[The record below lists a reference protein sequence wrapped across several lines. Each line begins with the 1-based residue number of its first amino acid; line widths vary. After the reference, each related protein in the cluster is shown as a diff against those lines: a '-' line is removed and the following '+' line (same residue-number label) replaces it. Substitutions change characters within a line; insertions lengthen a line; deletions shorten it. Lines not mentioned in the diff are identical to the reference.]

1 MKGRFNMPAEKK
13 LFRKDGIT
21 LMELMIVIAL
31 IGLIFGLGIY
41 PVLSQLQLFKAERSE
56 VALFD
61 DANLVVY
68 YITKDAMMAQG
79 HNLTAATPSNT
90 VTFEIVPETWDPST
104 EPRPDPAP
112 TVVYTV
118 GGSQLLRNG
127 AVITNK
133 LDSGTPPTFTIDP
146 DNDPLNPQLHRL
158 QCNISFQDPDN
169 TSLTTTRAFEVM
181 LRSRDTRY

>member
-1 MKGRFNMPAEKK
+1 MKGRFNMPTKKK

-68 YITKDAMMAQG
+68 YITKDAMMAQ
-79 HNLTAATPSNT
+79 AANDSTPN
-90 VTFEIVPETWDPST
+90 EI
-104 EPRPDPAP
+104 
-112 TVVYTV
+112 
-118 GGSQLLRNG
+118 
-127 AVITNK
+127 
-133 LDSGTPPTFTIDP
+133 TFTINAVSLDTGVTDPSLRDNRNVRYYASGTELRREYQAAYTVITKKLAAALPTFVIDP
-146 DNDPLNPQLHRL
+146 DGAGQQLDRL
-158 QCNISFQDPDN
+158 ECNISFQDPDN
-169 TSLTTTRAFEVM
+169 TNLTTTRAFEVM
-181 LRSRDTRY
+181 LRSRDAQY